1 MKTQIVSLLLLIPFA
16 FISCTRTGQSEQG
29 GSSLGVVSVEEAI
42 SLLEKE
48 EIVLIDVRTPA
59 EVSSGYIEGSL
70 HWNYHEWDA
79 FITNAKTLDKSKPV
93 MVYCKAGGRSG
104 KTANYLSE
112 QGFESVYDI
121 RGGMNEWLAQNKPV
135 IKD

>member
-1 MKTQIVSLLLLIPFA
+1 MKAHIANFLFLIAFA
-16 FISCTRTGQSEQG
+16 FISCTSTGQSDETE
-29 GSSLGVVSVEEAI
+29 STLRVVDVEEAI

-59 EVSSGYIEGSL
+59 EVSSGYIEGAL
-70 HWNYHEWDA
+70 HWNYHNWDA
-79 FITNAKTLDKSKPV
+79 LVANAEQLDKTKAV

-104 KTANYLSE
+104 KTASYLKE
-112 QGFESVYDI
+112 RGFEKVYDI

-135 IKD
+135 TKD